1 MLKAVAPGAD
11 KPCILLVDD
20 QQANLLSYEVLLEEF
35 DAQLL
40 RATSGNEALQLLLRH
55 EVALVVLDVQMP
67 GMDGFEVAQIMQK
80 ARHSQN
86 IPIIFVTA
94 INQDPRNVLKAYQSG
109 AADFIS
115 KPVEPVAMKSK
126 VQVFLELYVKSRELE
141 ASNRALQASL
151 RELERLKEHNEL
163 LLFSVGDGIVSVDV
177 EGRVQYANPA
187 AMALLDEGDSL
198 LGSLLSDHFA
208 DDRGAAAVAEMLAR
222 CADGE
227 RWHITG
233 AARRQGQ
240 IFPAEFTATAILR
253 DNGQFEGVSIVI
265 KDVTDRHK
273 LEQKLKAESE
283 RDPLTGLVNRRG
295 FERLF
300 KQRLSEGAAGMAL
313 LYVDLDYF
321 KPVNDRYGHQ
331 AGDSVLKFI
340 AQRMISCTRAEDIVA
355 RIGGDEFCI
364 VIQADDIEV
373 VAGRVGRKLV
383 DLAAQPLRL
392 GHDRVQ
398 IGASVGIVL
407 ADPAHSLADIMH
419 QADVAMYA
427 AKGRGRG
434 NLCFYEPGQEG
445 RGIVSGR

>member
-1 MLKAVAPGAD
+1 
-11 KPCILLVDD
+11 
-20 QQANLLSYEVLLEEF
+20 
-35 DAQLL
+35 
-40 RATSGNEALQLLLRH
+40 
-55 EVALVVLDVQMP
+55 
-67 GMDGFEVAQIMQK
+67 MDGFEVAQLMQK

-94 INQDPRNVLKAYQSG
+94 IHQDPGNVLKGYQSG
-109 AADFIS
+109 AVDFIS
-115 KPVEPVAMKSK
+115 KPVEPVALKSK
-126 VQVFLELYVKSRELE
+126 VQIFLELYVKSRELE

-163 LLFSVGDGIVSVDV
+163 LLFSVGDGIVSVDTD
-177 EGRVQYANPA
+177 GRVQYANPA

-198 LGSLLSDHFA
+198 LGSPLSDHLA
-208 DDRGAAAVAEMLAR
+208 DDNGEASVADMLAR
-222 CADGE
+222 CGSGE
-227 RWHITG
+227 RWYFTC

-240 IFPAEFTATAILR
+240 TFPAEFTATAILR

-283 RDPLTGLVNRRG
+283 RDALTGLVNRRG
-295 FERLF
+295 FERLL
-300 KQRLSEGAAGMAL
+300 KQRMGEGAHRIAL
-313 LYVDLDYF
+313 LYVDLDHF

-331 AGDSVLKFI
+331 AGDAVLKFI
-340 AQRMISCTRAEDIVA
+340 AQRMISCTRSDDVIA

-364 VIQADDIEV
+364 ILQADDIRD
-373 VAGRVGRKLV
+373 VAEKVGRKLV

-392 GHDRVQ
+392 GPDRVQ
-398 IGASVGIVL
+398 VGASVGIVL
-407 ADPAHSLADIMH
+407 AAESQTLPDIMH

-434 NLCFYEPGQEG
+434 NVCFYEPGQEG
-445 RGIVSGR
+445 RGAMISS